1 MKSVRGDNG
10 TRGAADLCGACG
22 MNARKKMGMRPHGG
36 SPSLMTPPSGFG
48 RTLSTELLAK
58 QEKVQTLFKITSLL
72 DCRTYSP
79 GEVIIPQGDPGR
91 DLFLLTEG
99 RAEVS
104 TTTTPAGTMVLAEI
118 GAPYIL
124 GEIACLLGIPRTA
137 TITAKTTV
145 TVFVLLYDTL
155 QESIGEFPYWFPP
168 LLSSF
173 VSGLKSLNNTISNL
187 EQEVEQLRRQLADKK
202 R

>member
-1 MKSVRGDNG
+1 MKSVRDDNG
-10 TRGAADLCGACG
+10 TKGSANLCGVCG
-22 MNARKKMGMRPHGG
+22 MDHRKRMGRRPQGG
-36 SPSLMTPPSGFG
+36 RPSMMTRPSGFG

-58 QEKVQTLFKITSLL
+58 QEKVQTLFKLTSLL
-72 DCRTYSP
+72 ECRTYSP
-79 GEVIIPQGDPGR
+79 GEVLIPQGGPDR

-104 TTTTPAGTMVLAEI
+104 TATPDGTMVLAEI
-118 GAPYIL
+118 GSPYIL
-124 GEIACLLGIPRTA
+124 GDIACLLGMPRTA

-155 QESIGEFPYWFPP
+155 QETIGEFPYWFPP

-173 VSGLKSLNNTISNL
+173 VSGLKSLNNTIDNL
-187 EQEVEQLRRQLADKK
+187 EQEVEHLRRQLAD
-202 R
+202 RER

>member
-1 MKSVRGDNG
+1 MKSVHGDNV
-10 TRGAADLCGACG
+10 TKGAADLCGACG
-22 MNARKKMGMRPHGG
+22 MDHRKRRGMPPRGG
-36 SPSLMTPPSGFG
+36 RPSLMTPPSGFG

-79 GEVIIPQGDPGR
+79 GEVLIPQGGPGR

-104 TTTTPAGTMVLAEI
+104 TTTPEGTMVLAEI
-118 GAPYIL
+118 GSPYIL
-124 GEIACLLGIPRTA
+124 GDIACLLGIPRTA

-173 VSGLKSLNNTISNL
+173 VSGLKSLNNTIDNL
-187 EQEVEQLRRQLADKK
+187 EQEVEHLRRQLAGKET
-202 R
+202 